1 MSLIERTVLVSG
13 IPARVDVSTLA
24 CAWAVA
30 HKVLQQNAKA
40 SGNAGK
46 RTNPDMMVSFMC
58 AGCFHGSRHKPFD
71 GLLHGFFSLLCDV
84 CHTTHSAT
92 HRSLQ
97 RPSDRYSAQQS

>member
-13 IPARVDVSTLA
+13 IPARVDVSMLA

-30 HKVLQQNAKA
+30 HKVQQENAKA

-46 RTNPDMMVSFMC
+46 RTNPDMVVSLKG
-58 AGCFHGSRHKPFD
+58 ADCFSGRRRPPLD

-84 CHTTHSAT
+84 CYTTHRAV
-92 HRSLQ
+92 HRTVQ
-97 RPSDRYSAQQS
+97 RPSDRYSA